1 MSISITGETVIFDI
15 PEGKNKEDYAV
26 RKKDMFS
33 DGGLYDVKVF
43 DVDESYKA
51 GAVIVTNMKS
61 KADEAS
67 SLAVVEKVNVSNN
80 SKGETIHKLYAY
92 TDGKLISL
100 NSKNE
105 SVLKK
110 EGGSLIGE
118 GDIIQYRT
126 NAEGVIDAITVLFD
140 NSKENSEAK
149 VKHSDNLTTVYG
161 KVVKKF
167 SDSVNVQIGS
177 SKAEN
182 YVFSGSRVYV
192 YDKALS
198 KNKIKIG
205 DTSDIERYD
214 NDGGKVFMRI
224 YKDEVK
230 EIVVIK

>member
-1 MSISITGETVIFDI
+1 MERIECPLTGKASSDINEDEFTLNMDESDVIYRASSSKLTGSDMSISITGETVIFDI

-33 DGGLYDVKVF
+33 DGGLYDVMIF
-43 DVDESYKA
+43 DVDETYKA

-67 SLAVVEKVNVSNN
+67 SVAVVENVNVSNN

-126 NAEGVIDAITVLFD
+126 NAEGVVDAITVLFD
-140 NSKENSEAK
+140 KLHLQNLHPSKKMYHLSL
-149 VKHSDNLTTVYG
+149 NLIYLNRLFPFYPG
-161 KVVKKF
+161 
-167 SDSVNVQIGS
+167 
-177 SKAEN
+177 
-182 YVFSGSRVYV
+182 R
-192 YDKALS
+192 LS
-198 KNKIKIG
+198 F
-205 DTSDIERYD
+205 RQA
-214 NDGGKVFMRI
+214 V
-224 YKDEVK
+224 
-230 EIVVIK
+230 